1 MNRPGENL
9 MHYMTFFKSRLQ
21 SIVIRL
27 TCFLIF
33 SCLLFLSAYSIPAG
47 SFTVQ
52 ASPVSDD
59 TGSEKNLAA
68 EENLAAKE
76 NLAVEEN
83 LADRESLAFE
93 ENLADRESLAFEE
106 DLNIEDGTPGEDL
119 SPEGCTPGETP
130 DSGVF
135 DENGTDETDPSD
147 EYNEGNEENPGD
159 EWPTTWPED
168 GITARIPRPDFDM
181 DSLEVNICM
190 ENDFMGT
197 VKATEEDYETYILSC
212 KEYGF
217 TFEEETHSSREGD
230 FYSAGFSAFDID
242 GYKIT
247 VDYYSFN
254 DPEDDFPS
262 HLSIRIKAPVQLGT
276 LNWPDHALGLLIP
289 QPPTSVGGAG
299 GDPEI
304 FLRASLGQM
313 SLETWREY
321 VEACR
326 EAGFDQ
332 NISETE
338 REYTATDE
346 DGIRLTIS
354 YSGGNMVDLILFDPE
369 QKWRSRGLGDSPA
382 GGGEGEDGSGVPG
395 EPDSPDPD
403 SLGANE
409 PEETD
414 GPDGTENPD
423 APDPDSFGADETEET
438 DGPDETENPDA
449 PDPDSFGADETEETD
464 EPDETKNPDE
474 TDKTGGIDDPT
485 DADAANGTDN
495 PGGTNKTPGENTGEL
510 PDSGA
515 SNQFDNKTTEE
526 NKGEMY
532 GLADDSLNEGTYSA
546 GEDAPMQDSP
556 DGYSEYILDDQG
568 SLIPEESGSETSN
581 TPGSI
586 EGPDST
592 ESGQADFNNTF
603 GSKTDAS
610 KIDRT
615 KRDNSKN
622 DESKMDY
629 PKSKPVAKDPEEVL
643 VKESDKKSGDN
654 LSLIPADGR
663 ILAEEKADAQS
674 REQYVQTF
682 GQSIYSP
689 LPASSTGSAYIL
701 SGPAAR
707 KLEAALRGSP
717 GNPLLIRSGRM
728 IRSGQYGKE
737 MQGTGHFL
745 ITGRNSRNAHSPES
759 RLTLPG
765 EETRTAAA
773 LAGIL
778 AAASV
783 LAGAVVKWR
792 MFIRSLH

>member
-1 MNRPGENL
+1 M
-9 MHYMTFFKSRLQ
+9 
-21 SIVIRL
+21 I
-27 TCFLIF
+27 
-33 SCLLFLSAYSIPAG
+33 
-47 SFTVQ
+47 
-52 ASPVSDD
+52 
-59 TGSEKNLAA
+59 
-68 EENLAAKE
+68 ENLADRE
-76 NLAVEEN
+76 SLAVEEN
-83 LADRESLAFE
+83 LADRESLAVE
-93 ENLADRESLAFEE
+93 ENLADRESLTVEE

-119 SPEGCTPGETP
+119 SPEGFTPGETP

-135 DENGTDETDPSD
+135 DEYGTDETDPSD

-438 DGPDETENPDA
+438 DGPDET
-449 PDPDSFGADETEETD
+449 
-464 EPDETKNPDE
+464 KNPDE

-515 SNQFDNKTTEE
+515 SNQFDNKTTKE

-532 GLADDSLNEGTYSA
+532 GLADDSLNEGADSA
-546 GEDAPMQDSP
+546 VEDAPMQDSP

-568 SLIPEESGSETSN
+568 SLIPEESGPGTSN

-586 EGPDST
+586 EGPDLA
-592 ESGQADFNNTF
+592 ESEQADFHNTF

-629 PKSKPVAKDPEEVL
+629 PKSKQRP
-643 VKESDKKSGDN
+643 
-654 LSLIPADGR
+654 
-663 ILAEEKADAQS
+663 
-674 REQYVQTF
+674 
-682 GQSIYSP
+682 
-689 LPASSTGSAYIL
+689 
-701 SGPAAR
+701 
-707 KLEAALRGSP
+707 
-717 GNPLLIRSGRM
+717 
-728 IRSGQYGKE
+728 
-737 MQGTGHFL
+737 
-745 ITGRNSRNAHSPES
+745 
-759 RLTLPG
+759 
-765 EETRTAAA
+765 
-773 LAGIL
+773 
-778 AAASV
+778 
-783 LAGAVVKWR
+783 
-792 MFIRSLH
+792 

>member
-33 SCLLFLSAYSIPAG
+33 SSLLFLSAYSIPTG

-59 TGSEKNLAA
+59 TGSEENLAA
-68 EENLAAKE
+68 EENLAT
-76 NLAVEEN
+76 EEN
-83 LADRESLAFE
+83 LAFE

-130 DSGVF
+130 DSEVF

-495 PGGTNKTPGENTGEL
+495 PGGMNKTPGENTGEL

-737 MQGTGHFL
+737 MQGTGLFPNS
-745 ITGRNSRNAHSPES
+745 GRNSRYAHSPES

>member
-1 MNRPGENL
+1 MRALLNRPGENL

-59 TGSEKNLAA
+59 TGSEENLAA
-68 EENLAAKE
+68 EENLAT
-76 NLAVEEN
+76 EEN
-83 LADRESLAFE
+83 LAFE
-93 ENLADRESLAFEE
+93 ENLADRESLAVEENLADRESLTVEE

-130 DSGVF
+130 DSEVF

-395 EPDSPDPD
+395 EPDSADPD
-403 SLGANE
+403 SLGADE
-409 PEETD
+409 TEETD

-438 DGPDETENPDA
+438 DGPDET
-449 PDPDSFGADETEETD
+449 
-464 EPDETKNPDE
+464 KNPDE

-495 PGGTNKTPGENTGEL
+495 PGGMNKTPGENTGEL

-526 NKGEMY
+526 NKGEIY
-532 GLADDSLNEGTYSA
+532 GLADDSLNEGTYRA

-586 EGPDST
+586 EDPDLP

-603 GSKTDAS
+603 GSKNYAS
-610 KIDRT
+610 KSDGSKSDKSKDDEP
-615 KRDNSKN
+615 KRD
-622 DESKMDY
+622 Y
-629 PKSKPVAKDPEEVL
+629 YKSKPAAKDPGEVL

-663 ILAEEKADAQS
+663 ILAEEKADAQG

>member
-33 SCLLFLSAYSIPAG
+33 SCLLFFSAFSIPAG

-59 TGSEKNLAA
+59 TGSEENLAA
-68 EENLAAKE
+68 EENLAT
-76 NLAVEEN
+76 EEN
-83 LADRESLAFE
+83 LAFE
-93 ENLADRESLAFEE
+93 ENLADRESLAVEE

-130 DSGVF
+130 DSEVF

-395 EPDSPDPD
+395 EPDSPNPD
-403 SLGANE
+403 SSGADE
-409 PEETD
+409 TEETD
-414 GPDGTENPD
+414 GPDGTVNPD
-423 APDPDSFGADETEET
+423 APDPDSSGADAAEET

-515 SNQFDNKTTEE
+515 SNQFDNKTTKE

-568 SLIPEESGSETSN
+568 SLIPEESGPGTSN
-581 TPGSI
+581 IPGSI

-629 PKSKPVAKDPEEVL
+629 PKSKPAAKDPEEVL

-737 MQGTGHFL
+737 MQGTGHFPNS
-745 ITGRNSRNAHSPES
+745 GRNSRYAHSPES
-759 RLTLPG
+759 RITLPG
-765 EETRTAAA
+765 EETRTATA

>member
-1 MNRPGENL
+1 
-9 MHYMTFFKSRLQ
+9 
-21 SIVIRL
+21 
-27 TCFLIF
+27 
-33 SCLLFLSAYSIPAG
+33 
-47 SFTVQ
+47 
-52 ASPVSDD
+52 
-59 TGSEKNLAA
+59 
-68 EENLAAKE
+68 
-76 NLAVEEN
+76 EEN
-83 LADRESLAFE
+83 LADRESLAV
-93 ENLADRESLAFEE
+93 EE

-130 DSGVF
+130 DSKVF

-147 EYNEGNEENPGD
+147 EYKEEYEENPGD

-369 QKWRSRGLGDSPA
+369 QKWSSRGLGDSLA
-382 GGGEGEDGSGVPG
+382 GGGEGEDGSGLPG

-403 SLGANE
+403 SSGADE
-409 PEETD
+409 TEETD

-423 APDPDSFGADETEET
+423 ETAKTDDTDDLNGTADPDGAD
-438 DGPDETENPDA
+438 
-449 PDPDSFGADETEETD
+449 
-464 EPDETKNPDE
+464 
-474 TDKTGGIDDPT
+474 
-485 DADAANGTDN
+485 
-495 PGGTNKTPGENTGEL
+495 KTPGENTGTSGYENPGAGDHPADQSYEETIDQQDARTGGQ
-510 PDSGA
+510 PDGGT
-515 SNQFDNKTTEE
+515 SNQFDSEAAEE
-526 NKGEMY
+526 NNGEMDE
-532 GLADDSLNEGTYSA
+532 LAYDSLNEETDSLI
-546 GEDAPMQDSP
+546 EDNSLQNPP

-568 SLIPEESGSETSN
+568 LLIPEESDSETPY
-581 TPGSI
+581 TPKSTDD
-586 EGPDST
+586 PDLT

-603 GSKTDAS
+603 GSKNEAS
-610 KIDRT
+610 KSATSKSDE
-615 KRDNSKN
+615 SKN
-622 DESKMDY
+622 DVSKKDY
-629 PKSKPVAKDPEEVL
+629 SKSEPAAREPGEVL
-643 VKESDKKSGDN
+643 VKGSDKKSVDN
-654 LSLIPADGR
+654 LPLIPADGR
-663 ILAEEKADAQS
+663 ILASGNADAQG
-674 REQYVQTF
+674 RKQYAQVL
-682 GQSIYSP
+682 GQSINSL
-689 LPASSTGSAYIL
+689 LPADSTGNSYIL

-717 GNPLLIRSGRM
+717 GNPLLVRSGIM
-728 IRSGQYGKE
+728 IQTGQYGKE
-737 MQGTGHFL
+737 MQGAGSFP
-745 ITGRNSRNAHSPES
+745 ISGRNSRNAHSQES
-759 RLTLPG
+759 RITLPG
-765 EETRTAAA
+765 
-773 LAGIL
+773 
-778 AAASV
+778 
-783 LAGAVVKWR
+783 
-792 MFIRSLH
+792 

>member
-1 MNRPGENL
+1 MRALLNRPGENL

-33 SCLLFLSAYSIPAG
+33 SSLLFFSAFSIPAG
-47 SFTVQ
+47 FFTVQ

-59 TGSEKNLAA
+59 TGSEENLAA
-68 EENLAAKE
+68 EE

-83 LADRESLAFE
+83 LADRESLTV
-93 ENLADRESLAFEE
+93 EE

-119 SPEGCTPGETP
+119 SPEGFTPGETP

-135 DENGTDETDPSD
+135 DEYGTDETDPSD

-230 FYSAGFSAFDID
+230 FYSAGFSAFGID

-382 GGGEGEDGSGVPG
+382 GGGEGEDGSGIPG
-395 EPDSPDPD
+395 EPDSPNPD
-403 SLGANE
+403 S
-409 PEETD
+409 
-414 GPDGTENPD
+414 
-423 APDPDSFGADETEET
+423 SGADETEET
-438 DGPDETENPDA
+438 DVPDETENPD
-449 PDPDSFGADETEETD
+449 ET
-464 EPDETKNPDE
+464 N
-474 TDKTGGIDDPT
+474 KTGRIDDPT

-515 SNQFDNKTTEE
+515 SNRFDSKTTEE

-532 GLADDSLNEGTYSA
+532 GVADDSLNEGADSA

-568 SLIPEESGSETSN
+568 SLIPEESGPGTSN

-586 EGPDST
+586 EGPDLA
-592 ESGQADFNNTF
+592 ESEQADFHNTF
-603 GSKTDAS
+603 ESKNDAS
-610 KIDRT
+610 KIDGS
-615 KRDNSKN
+615 KSDKSKN
-622 DESKMDY
+622 DKLKNDEPKSDY
-629 PKSKPVAKDPEEVL
+629 YKSKPTAKDPGEVL
-643 VKESDKKSGDN
+643 VKESGKKSGDN

-663 ILAEEKADAQS
+663 ILAEEKADAQG

-689 LPASSTGSAYIL
+689 LPASSSGNAYIL

-717 GNPLLIRSGRM
+717 GDPLFIRSGLM

-737 MQGTGHFL
+737 MQGTGHFPNS
-745 ITGRNSRNAHSPES
+745 GRNSRYAHSPES
-759 RLTLPG
+759 RITLPG

>member
-33 SCLLFLSAYSIPAG
+33 SSLLFFSAFSIPAG
-47 SFTVQ
+47 FFTVQ

-59 TGSEKNLAA
+59 TGSEENLAA
-68 EENLAAKE
+68 EENLAT
-76 NLAVEEN
+76 EEN
-83 LADRESLAFE
+83 LAFE

-135 DENGTDETDPSD
+135 DEYGTDETDPSD
-147 EYNEGNEENPGD
+147 EYKEEYEENPGD

-382 GGGEGEDGSGVPG
+382 GGGEGEDGSGLPG

-403 SLGANE
+403 S
-409 PEETD
+409 
-414 GPDGTENPD
+414 
-423 APDPDSFGADETEET
+423 SGADETEET

-464 EPDETKNPDE
+464 GPDETKNPDE
-474 TDKTGGIDDPT
+474 TDKTGRTDDPT
-485 DADAANGTDN
+485 DAYAANGTDN
-495 PGGTNKTPGENTGEL
+495 PGGTNKTPVENTGEL

-515 SNQFDNKTTEE
+515 SNQFDNKTTKE

-568 SLIPEESGSETSN
+568 SLIPEESGPGTSN

-586 EGPDST
+586 EGPDLA
-592 ESGQADFNNTF
+592 ESEQADFHNTF

-629 PKSKPVAKDPEEVL
+629 PKSKPAAKDPEEVL

-682 GQSIYSP
+682 GQNIYSP

>member
-1 MNRPGENL
+1 MRALFNRPGENL

-27 TCFLIF
+27 IYFLIF

-59 TGSEKNLAA
+59 TGSEENLAA
-68 EENLAAKE
+68 EENLATEE
-76 NLAVEEN
+76 NLAFEKNLADRESLAAEEN
-83 LADRESLAFE
+83 LADRESLTV
-93 ENLADRESLAFEE
+93 EE

-119 SPEGCTPGETP
+119 SPEGFTPGETP

-135 DENGTDETDPSD
+135 DEYGTDETDPSD

-159 EWPTTWPED
+159 EWPTAWPED
-168 GITARIPRPDFDM
+168 GITARIPRPDFDI

-395 EPDSPDPD
+395 EPDSADPD
-403 SLGANE
+403 SLGADE
-409 PEETD
+409 TEETD

-423 APDPDSFGADETEET
+423 
-438 DGPDETENPDA
+438 
-449 PDPDSFGADETEETD
+449 
-464 EPDETKNPDE
+464 E
-474 TDKTGGIDDPT
+474 TDKTGRIDDPT

-495 PGGTNKTPGENTGEL
+495 PGGMNKTPGENTGEL
-510 PDSGA
+510 PDRGA

-586 EGPDST
+586 EGPDLA

-603 GSKTDAS
+603 GSKNYAS
-610 KIDRT
+610 KSDGSKSDKSKDDEP
-615 KRDNSKN
+615 KRD
-622 DESKMDY
+622 Y
-629 PKSKPVAKDPEEVL
+629 YKSKPAAKGPEEVL

-663 ILAEEKADAQS
+663 ILAEEKADAQG

-717 GNPLLIRSGRM
+717 GDPLLIRSGRM

-745 ITGRNSRNAHSPES
+745 IKGRNSRNAHSPGS
-759 RLTLPG
+759 RLTLLG

>member
-33 SCLLFLSAYSIPAG
+33 SSLLFFSAFSIPAG

-59 TGSEKNLAA
+59 TGSE
-68 EENLAAKE
+68 ENLAAKE

-83 LADRESLAFE
+83 LAFE

-130 DSGVF
+130 DSEVF

-147 EYNEGNEENPGD
+147 EYKEEYEENPGD

-395 EPDSPDPD
+395 EPDSADPD
-403 SLGANE
+403 SLGADE
-409 PEETD
+409 TEETD

-423 APDPDSFGADETEET
+423 
-438 DGPDETENPDA
+438 
-449 PDPDSFGADETEETD
+449 
-464 EPDETKNPDE
+464 E
-474 TDKTGGIDDPT
+474 TDKTGRIDDPT
-485 DADAANGTDN
+485 DADAAYGTDN
-495 PGGTNKTPGENTGEL
+495 PGGMNKTPGENTGEL

-546 GEDAPMQDSP
+546 GEDAPMQDSL

-586 EGPDST
+586 EDPDLT

-629 PKSKPVAKDPEEVL
+629 PKSKPAAKDPEEVL

-663 ILAEEKADAQS
+663 ILAEEKADAQG
-674 REQYVQTF
+674 REQYAQVL
-682 GQSIYSP
+682 GKSINSL
-689 LPASSTGSAYIL
+689 LPTSSTGSAYIL

>member
-1 MNRPGENL
+1 
-9 MHYMTFFKSRLQ
+9 
-21 SIVIRL
+21 
-27 TCFLIF
+27 
-33 SCLLFLSAYSIPAG
+33 
-47 SFTVQ
+47 
-52 ASPVSDD
+52 
-59 TGSEKNLAA
+59 
-68 EENLAAKE
+68 
-76 NLAVEEN
+76 
-83 LADRESLAFE
+83 
-93 ENLADRESLAFEE
+93 
-106 DLNIEDGTPGEDL
+106 
-119 SPEGCTPGETP
+119 
-130 DSGVF
+130 
-135 DENGTDETDPSD
+135 
-147 EYNEGNEENPGD
+147 
-159 EWPTTWPED
+159 
-168 GITARIPRPDFDM
+168 M

-395 EPDSPDPD
+395 EPDSADPD
-403 SLGANE
+403 SLGADE
-409 PEETD
+409 TEETD

-423 APDPDSFGADETEET
+423 
-438 DGPDETENPDA
+438 
-449 PDPDSFGADETEETD
+449 
-464 EPDETKNPDE
+464 E
-474 TDKTGGIDDPT
+474 TDKTGRIDDPT
-485 DADAANGTDN
+485 DADAAYGTDN
-495 PGGTNKTPGENTGEL
+495 PGGMNKTPGENTGEL

-586 EGPDST
+586 EDPDLT

-663 ILAEEKADAQS
+663 ILAEEKADAQG

-682 GQSIYSP
+682 GQNIYSP

-717 GNPLLIRSGRM
+717 GDPLLIRSGRM

>member
-1 MNRPGENL
+1 M
-9 MHYMTFFKSRLQ
+9 K
-21 SIVIRL
+21 
-27 TCFLIF
+27 
-33 SCLLFLSAYSIPAG
+33 
-47 SFTVQ
+47 
-52 ASPVSDD
+52 
-59 TGSEKNLAA
+59 
-68 EENLAAKE
+68 
-76 NLAVEEN
+76 
-83 LADRESLAFE
+83 
-93 ENLADRESLAFEE
+93 
-106 DLNIEDGTPGEDL
+106 
-119 SPEGCTPGETP
+119 
-130 DSGVF
+130 
-135 DENGTDETDPSD
+135 
-147 EYNEGNEENPGD
+147 
-159 EWPTTWPED
+159 
-168 GITARIPRPDFDM
+168 TA
-181 DSLEVNICM
+181 
-190 ENDFMGT
+190 
-197 VKATEEDYETYILSC
+197 
-212 KEYGF
+212 
-217 TFEEETHSSREGD
+217 
-230 FYSAGFSAFDID
+230 
-242 GYKIT
+242 
-247 VDYYSFN
+247 
-254 DPEDDFPS
+254 
-262 HLSIRIKAPVQLGT
+262 
-276 LNWPDHALGLLIP
+276 
-289 QPPTSVGGAG
+289 
-299 GDPEI
+299 
-304 FLRASLGQM
+304 
-313 SLETWREY
+313 
-321 VEACR
+321 
-326 EAGFDQ
+326 
-332 NISETE
+332 
-338 REYTATDE
+338 
-346 DGIRLTIS
+346 
-354 YSGGNMVDLILFDPE
+354 
-369 QKWRSRGLGDSPA
+369 
-382 GGGEGEDGSGVPG
+382 
-395 EPDSPDPD
+395 
-403 SLGANE
+403 
-409 PEETD
+409 
-414 GPDGTENPD
+414 
-423 APDPDSFGADETEET
+423 ET

-464 EPDETKNPDE
+464 GPDETKNPDE

-495 PGGTNKTPGENTGEL
+495 PGGMNKTPGENTGEL

-586 EGPDST
+586 EGPDLA
-592 ESGQADFNNTF
+592 ESEQADFHNTF

-663 ILAEEKADAQS
+663 ILAEEKADAQG
-674 REQYVQTF
+674 REQYAQVL
-682 GQSIYSP
+682 GKSINSL
-689 LPASSTGSAYIL
+689 LPTSSTGSAYIL

-717 GNPLLIRSGRM
+717 GDPLFIRSGLM

-745 ITGRNSRNAHSPES
+745 NTGRNSRNAHSPGS

>member
-1 MNRPGENL
+1 M
-9 MHYMTFFKSRLQ
+9 
-21 SIVIRL
+21 
-27 TCFLIF
+27 
-33 SCLLFLSAYSIPAG
+33 IPVPKRIWPLKKIWPPKRIWP
-47 SFTVQ
+47 SKT
-52 ASPVSDD
+52 
-59 TGSEKNLAA
+59 
-68 EENLAAKE
+68 
-76 NLAVEEN
+76 
-83 LADRESLAFE
+83 FE

-130 DSGVF
+130 DSEVF

-147 EYNEGNEENPGD
+147 EYKEEYEENPGD

-382 GGGEGEDGSGVPG
+382 GGGEGEDGSGLPG

-403 SLGANE
+403 S
-409 PEETD
+409 
-414 GPDGTENPD
+414 
-423 APDPDSFGADETEET
+423 SGADETEET
-438 DGPDETENPDA
+438 DGPDETENPD
-449 PDPDSFGADETEETD
+449 
-464 EPDETKNPDE
+464 E
-474 TDKTGGIDDPT
+474 TDKTVRIDDPNGT
-485 DADAANGTDN
+485 DALNGTDN

-629 PKSKPVAKDPEEVL
+629 PKSKPAAKDPEEVL

-663 ILAEEKADAQS
+663 ILAEEKADAQG

>member
-9 MHYMTFFKSRLQ
+9 MHYITFFKSRFQ

-27 TCFLIF
+27 TYFLIF
-33 SCLLFLSAYSIPAG
+33 SSLLFFSAFSIPAG
-47 SFTVQ
+47 FFTVQ

-59 TGSEKNLAA
+59 TGSEENLAAKENLAA

-83 LADRESLAFE
+83 LTDRESLAVE
-93 ENLADRESLAFEE
+93 ENLAYRESLAFEE

-130 DSGVF
+130 DSEVF
-135 DENGTDETDPSD
+135 DEKGTDETDPSD
-147 EYNEGNEENPGD
+147 EYKEEYEENPGD

-313 SLETWREY
+313 PLETWREY
-321 VEACR
+321 VEVCR

-354 YSGGNMVDLILFDPE
+354 YSGGNIVDLILFDPE

-382 GGGEGEDGSGVPG
+382 GGGEGEDGSGIPG

-403 SLGANE
+403 SLGADE
-409 PEETD
+409 TEGTD

-423 APDPDSFGADETEET
+423 APDPDSSGADEAEET
-438 DGPDETENPDA
+438 DG
-449 PDPDSFGADETEETD
+449 
-464 EPDETKNPDE
+464 PDETKNPDE

-485 DADAANGTDN
+485 DADAANRTDN

-515 SNQFDNKTTEE
+515 SNRFDSKTTEE

-586 EGPDST
+586 EGPDLA

-603 GSKTDAS
+603 GSKNYAS
-610 KIDRT
+610 KSDGSKSDKSKDNEP
-615 KRDNSKN
+615 KRD
-622 DESKMDY
+622 Y
-629 PKSKPVAKDPEEVL
+629 YKSKPAAKGPEEVL

-663 ILAEEKADAQS
+663 ILAEEKADAQGM
-674 REQYVQTF
+674 EQYAQVL
-682 GQSIYSP
+682 GKSINSL
-689 LPASSTGSAYIL
+689 LPVSSTGNAYIL

-717 GNPLLIRSGRM
+717 GDPLLIRSGRM

-737 MQGTGHFL
+737 MQGTGHFPNS
-745 ITGRNSRNAHSPES
+745 GRNSRYAHSPES

>member
-33 SCLLFLSAYSIPAG
+33 SCLLFFSAFSIPAG

-59 TGSEKNLAA
+59 TGSEENLAA
-68 EENLAAKE
+68 EENLAT
-76 NLAVEEN
+76 EEN
-83 LADRESLAFE
+83 LAFE
-93 ENLADRESLAFEE
+93 ENLADRESLAVKE
-106 DLNIEDGTPGEDL
+106 DMNIEDGTPGEDL
-119 SPEGCTPGETP
+119 SPEGCTPGEIP

-147 EYNEGNEENPGD
+147 EYKEEYEENPGD

-414 GPDGTENPD
+414 GPD
-423 APDPDSFGADETEET
+423 
-438 DGPDETENPDA
+438 
-449 PDPDSFGADETEETD
+449 
-464 EPDETKNPDE
+464 ETKNPDE
-474 TDKTGGIDDPT
+474 TDKTGRTDDPT

-495 PGGTNKTPGENTGEL
+495 PGGMNKTPGENTGEL

-568 SLIPEESGSETSN
+568 SLIPEESGPGTSN
-581 TPGSI
+581 IPGSI

-629 PKSKPVAKDPEEVL
+629 PKSKPAAKDPEEVL

-663 ILAEEKADAQS
+663 ILAEEKADAQG

-717 GNPLLIRSGRM
+717 GDPLLIRSGRM

>member
-1 MNRPGENL
+1 
-9 MHYMTFFKSRLQ
+9 
-21 SIVIRL
+21 
-27 TCFLIF
+27 
-33 SCLLFLSAYSIPAG
+33 
-47 SFTVQ
+47 
-52 ASPVSDD
+52 
-59 TGSEKNLAA
+59 
-68 EENLAAKE
+68 
-76 NLAVEEN
+76 
-83 LADRESLAFE
+83 
-93 ENLADRESLAFEE
+93 
-106 DLNIEDGTPGEDL
+106 
-119 SPEGCTPGETP
+119 
-130 DSGVF
+130 
-135 DENGTDETDPSD
+135 
-147 EYNEGNEENPGD
+147 
-159 EWPTTWPED
+159 
-168 GITARIPRPDFDM
+168 M

-464 EPDETKNPDE
+464 GPDETENPDE

-495 PGGTNKTPGENTGEL
+495 PGGMNKTPGENTGEL

-629 PKSKPVAKDPEEVL
+629 PKSKPAAKDPEEVL

-745 ITGRNSRNAHSPES
+745 ITGRNSRNAHSPGS

>member
-33 SCLLFLSAYSIPAG
+33 SCLLFFSAFSIPAG
-47 SFTVQ
+47 FFTVQ

-59 TGSEKNLAA
+59 TGSEENLAA
-68 EENLAAKE
+68 EENLA
-76 NLAVEEN
+76 V
-83 LADRESLAFE
+83 
-93 ENLADRESLAFEE
+93 EE

-130 DSGVF
+130 DSEVF

-159 EWPTTWPED
+159 EWPTAWPED

-438 DGPDETENPDA
+438 D
-449 PDPDSFGADETEETD
+449 

-515 SNQFDNKTTEE
+515 SNQFDNKTTKE

-586 EGPDST
+586 EDPDLT

-629 PKSKPVAKDPEEVL
+629 PKSKPAAKDPEEVL

-663 ILAEEKADAQS
+663 ILAEEKADAQG

-717 GNPLLIRSGRM
+717 GDPLLIRSGRM

>member
-1 MNRPGENL
+1 
-9 MHYMTFFKSRLQ
+9 
-21 SIVIRL
+21 
-27 TCFLIF
+27 
-33 SCLLFLSAYSIPAG
+33 
-47 SFTVQ
+47 
-52 ASPVSDD
+52 
-59 TGSEKNLAA
+59 
-68 EENLAAKE
+68 
-76 NLAVEEN
+76 
-83 LADRESLAFE
+83 
-93 ENLADRESLAFEE
+93 
-106 DLNIEDGTPGEDL
+106 
-119 SPEGCTPGETP
+119 
-130 DSGVF
+130 
-135 DENGTDETDPSD
+135 
-147 EYNEGNEENPGD
+147 
-159 EWPTTWPED
+159 
-168 GITARIPRPDFDM
+168 
-181 DSLEVNICM
+181 
-190 ENDFMGT
+190 MGT

-395 EPDSPDPD
+395 EPDFPNPDSSGADETEETDGPDGTVNPDAPDPD
-403 SLGANE
+403 SSGADAAEETDGPDETENPDAPDSE
-409 PEETD
+409 SSGADETEETD

-423 APDPDSFGADETEET
+423 APDPDSSGADETEET
-438 DGPDETENPDA
+438 DGPDGTV
-449 PDPDSFGADETEETD
+449 
-464 EPDETKNPDE
+464 NPDE

-495 PGGTNKTPGENTGEL
+495 PGGMNKTPGENTGEL

-701 SGPAAR
+701 SSPAAR

-728 IRSGQYGKE
+728 IRSG
-737 MQGTGHFL
+737 FPNS
-745 ITGRNSRNAHSPES
+745 GRNSRYAHSPES
-759 RLTLPG
+759 RITLPG

>member
-59 TGSEKNLAA
+59 TGSEENLAA
-68 EENLAAKE
+68 EENLAT
-76 NLAVEEN
+76 EEN
-83 LADRESLAFE
+83 LAFE

-130 DSGVF
+130 DSEVF

-147 EYNEGNEENPGD
+147 EYKEEYEENPGD

-438 DGPDETENPDA
+438 DGPDET
-449 PDPDSFGADETEETD
+449 
-464 EPDETKNPDE
+464 KNPDE

-495 PGGTNKTPGENTGEL
+495 PGGMNKTPGENTGEL

-586 EGPDST
+586 EDPDLT

-663 ILAEEKADAQS
+663 ILAEEKADAQG

-682 GQSIYSP
+682 GQSIYLP

-717 GNPLLIRSGRM
+717 GDPLLIRSGRM

-745 ITGRNSRNAHSPES
+745 ITGRNSRNAHSPGS

>member
-1 MNRPGENL
+1 MRALLNRPGENL

-33 SCLLFLSAYSIPAG
+33 SSLLFFSAFSIPAG
-47 SFTVQ
+47 FFTVQ

-59 TGSEKNLAA
+59 TGSEENLAA
-68 EENLAAKE
+68 EE

-83 LADRESLAFE
+83 LADRESLAVE
-93 ENLADRESLAFEE
+93 ENLADRESLAVEE

-130 DSGVF
+130 DSEVF

-147 EYNEGNEENPGD
+147 EYKEEYEENPGD
-159 EWPTTWPED
+159 EWPTTWPGD

-313 SLETWREY
+313 PLETWREY

-423 APDPDSFGADETEET
+423 APDPDSSGADEAEET
-438 DGPDETENPDA
+438 DGPDETENPD
-449 PDPDSFGADETEETD
+449 
-464 EPDETKNPDE
+464 E
-474 TDKTGGIDDPT
+474 TDKTVRIDDPNGT
-485 DADAANGTDN
+485 DALYGTDN
-495 PGGTNKTPGENTGEL
+495 PGGMNKTPGENTGEL

-515 SNQFDNKTTEE
+515 SNQFDNRTTEE

-629 PKSKPVAKDPEEVL
+629 PKSKPAAKDPEEVL

-773 LAGIL
+773 LAGVF
-778 AAASV
+778 AAVSV
-783 LAGAVVKWR
+783 LAGAFVKWR
-792 MFIRSLH
+792 IFIRSLH